1 MARQA
6 ENGFSKFDITK
17 SKAMRNIEDIYDSE
31 PSAAEEPA
39 KTETPTEARQDPA
52 EENAPAAKQESA
64 EEKAPSTKQDPT
76 EENAPS
82 AKQDPAEEKAPAVK
96 QEPAEENVSV
106 AKQEPAEENAPSEQK
121 SVEEIAPVPSDGI
134 AGPSSSL
141 NSGMPSGMKP
151 LKAEKGVKISLP
163 MKYYFKLVQIK
174 ACTGKSLQDLAAQ
187 GVMEFIDRFSQPGR
201 QVNEKSDL

>member
-39 KTETPTEARQDPA
+39 KNGT
-52 EENAPAAKQESA
+52 PAAKQASA
-64 EEKAPSTKQDPT
+64 EE
-76 EENAPS
+76 N
-82 AKQDPAEEKAPAVK
+82 APAVK
-96 QEPAEENVSV
+96 QEPVEENTP
-106 AKQEPAEENAPSEQK
+106 AEKQEPAAESTTAPSD
-121 SVEEIAPVPSDGI
+121 SV

-187 GVMEFIDRFSQPGR
+187 GVMEFIDRFSQPGS

>member
-39 KTETPTEARQDPA
+39 KNGTPAAKQDPA
-52 EENAPAAKQESA
+52 EENAPAV
-64 EEKAPSTKQDPT
+64 
-76 EENAPS
+76 
-82 AKQDPAEEKAPAVK
+82 KQDPAEENATAEQTPA
-96 QEPAEENVSV
+96 AEST
-106 AKQEPAEENAPSEQK
+106 PAPSD
-121 SVEEIAPVPSDGI
+121 SV

-187 GVMEFIDRFSQPGR
+187 GVMEFIDRFSQPGS

>member
-39 KTETPTEARQDPA
+39 KNGTQAAKQDPA
-52 EENAPAAKQESA
+52 EENAPAV
-64 EEKAPSTKQDPT
+64 
-76 EENAPS
+76 
-82 AKQDPAEEKAPAVK
+82 KQDPA
-96 QEPAEENVSV
+96 AESTT
-106 AKQEPAEENAPSEQK
+106 A
-121 SVEEIAPVPSDGI
+121 PSDGI

-187 GVMEFIDRFSQPGR
+187 GVMEFIDRFSQPGS

>member
-31 PSAAEEPA
+31 PSAAGEPA
-39 KTETPTEARQDPA
+39 KDGT
-52 EENAPAAKQESA
+52 PAAKQESA
-64 EEKAPSTKQDPT
+64 EE
-76 EENAPS
+76 N
-82 AKQDPAEEKAPAVK
+82 APAVK
-96 QEPAEENVSV
+96 QEPI
-106 AKQEPAEENAPSEQK
+106 EENAPAEQASTEENNPAVK
-121 SVEEIAPVPSDGI
+121 QDPVEENAPAEQTPAAKSTPAPSDSV
-134 AGPSSSL
+134 AGPSSPL

-187 GVMEFIDRFSQPGR
+187 GVMEFIDRFSQPGS

>member
-39 KTETPTEARQDPA
+39 KNGTQAAKQASA
-52 EENAPAAKQESA
+52 EEN
-64 EEKAPSTKQDPT
+64 
-76 EENAPS
+76 
-82 AKQDPAEEKAPAVK
+82 APAVK
-96 QEPAEENVSV
+96 QEPVEENTPAEQASTEENNPAV
-106 AKQEPAEENAPSEQK
+106 KQKTAEENAPAVKQDPAAESTT
-121 SVEEIAPVPSDGI
+121 APSDGI

-151 LKAEKGVKISLP
+151 WKAEKGVKISLP

-187 GVMEFIDRFSQPGR
+187 GVMEFIDRFSQPGS

>member
-39 KTETPTEARQDPA
+39 RTENPTEAKQES
-52 EENAPAAKQESA
+52 EEESAPAAKQESA
-64 EEKAPSTKQDPT
+64 G
-76 EENAPS
+76 ENAP
-82 AKQDPAEEKAPAVK
+82 AVN
-96 QEPAEENVSV
+96 QES
-106 AKQEPAEENAPSEQK
+106 AEENAPSDQTPSPE
-121 SVEEIAPVPSDGI
+121 STPAPSDGI
-134 AGPSSSL
+134 AGSSSSL

-163 MKYYFKLVQIK
+163 IEYYFKLVQIK

-187 GVMEFIDRFSQPGR
+187 GVMEFIDRFSQPGS

>member
-31 PSAAEEPA
+31 PSAAEKPA
-39 KTETPTEARQDPA
+39 KNE
-52 EENAPAAKQESA
+52 APAAKQESA
-64 EEKAPSTKQDPT
+64 EENATAVKQESA
-76 EENAPS
+76 EEN
-82 AKQDPAEEKAPAVK
+82 APAVK
-96 QEPAEENVSV
+96 QKPAEENDPAV
-106 AKQEPAEENAPSEQK
+106 KQDPAEENAPSDQTPAAE
-121 SVEEIAPVPSDGI
+121 STPAPSDSI

-187 GVMEFIDRFSQPGR
+187 GVMEFIDRFSQPGS

>member
-31 PSAAEEPA
+31 PSAAEELA
-39 KTETPTEARQDPA
+39 KNETTAVKQEPA
-52 EENAPAAKQESA
+52 EENAPAAKQE
-64 EEKAPSTKQDPT
+64 
-76 EENAPS
+76 
-82 AKQDPAEEKAPAVK
+82 
-96 QEPAEENVSV
+96 
-106 AKQEPAEENAPSEQK
+106 PAEENAPAEQK
-121 SVEEIAPVPSDGI
+121 PAEEIAPVPSDGI

-163 MKYYFKLVQIK
+163 MEYYFKLVQIK

>member
-31 PSAAEEPA
+31 PSAAGEPA
-39 KTETPTEARQDPA
+39 KNETPAVKQESA
-52 EENAPAAKQESA
+52 EENAPA
-64 EEKAPSTKQDPT
+64 
-76 EENAPS
+76 
-82 AKQDPAEEKAPAVK
+82 
-96 QEPAEENVSV
+96 
-106 AKQEPAEENAPSEQK
+106 
-121 SVEEIAPVPSDGI
+121 EEIAPVPSDSI

-141 NSGMPSGMKP
+141 NGGMPSGMKP

-163 MKYYFKLVQIK
+163 MEYYFKLVQIK

-187 GVMEFIDRFSQPGR
+187 GVMEFIDRFSQPGSL
-201 QVNEKSDL
+201 VNEKSDL

>member
-6 ENGFSKFDITK
+6 QNGFSKFDITK

-31 PSAAEEPA
+31 SSAAEEPE
-39 KTETPTEARQDPA
+39 KTETQTVDLEST
-52 EENAPAAKQESA
+52 EENAPAAKQE
-64 EEKAPSTKQDPT
+64 
-76 EENAPS
+76 
-82 AKQDPAEEKAPAVK
+82 PAEET
-96 QEPAEENVSV
+96 PAE
-106 AKQEPAEENAPSEQK
+106 QTPAEKKNA
-121 SVEEIAPVPSDGI
+121 EEIAPVPSDSI

-163 MKYYFKLVQIK
+163 MEYYFKLVQIK

-187 GVMEFIDRFSQPGR
+187 GVMEFIDRFSQPANQTVR
-201 QVNEKSDL
+201 

>member
-39 KTETPTEARQDPA
+39 KNGTPAAKQDPA
-52 EENAPAAKQESA
+52 EENAPA
-64 EEKAPSTKQDPT
+64 
-76 EENAPS
+76 
-82 AKQDPAEEKAPAVK
+82 VK
-96 QEPAEENVSV
+96 QEPA
-106 AKQEPAEENAPSEQK
+106 AEST
-121 SVEEIAPVPSDGI
+121 PVPSDGI

-187 GVMEFIDRFSQPGR
+187 GVMEFIDRFSQPGS

>member
-39 KTETPTEARQDPA
+39 KNGTPAAKQASAEENAPAVKQEPVEENAPAEQDPA
-52 EENAPAAKQESA
+52 EENAPADQTPSA
-64 EEKAPSTKQDPT
+64 ESTTAPSD
-76 EENAPS
+76 
-82 AKQDPAEEKAPAVK
+82 
-96 QEPAEENVSV
+96 SV
-106 AKQEPAEENAPSEQK
+106 
-121 SVEEIAPVPSDGI
+121 
-134 AGPSSSL
+134 AGPSSPL

-187 GVMEFIDRFSQPGR
+187 GVMEFIDRFSQPGS

>member
-31 PSAAEEPA
+31 PSAAGEPA
-39 KTETPTEARQDPA
+39 KDGT
-52 EENAPAAKQESA
+52 PAAKQESA
-64 EEKAPSTKQDPT
+64 EE
-76 EENAPS
+76 NAPS
-82 AKQDPAEEKAPAVK
+82 EQ
-96 QEPAEENVSV
+96 S
-106 AKQEPAEENAPSEQK
+106 PAEENAPAVKQDP
-121 SVEEIAPVPSDGI
+121 VEENAPAEQTPAAESTPAPSDSV
-134 AGPSSSL
+134 AGSSSSL

-187 GVMEFIDRFSQPGR
+187 GVMEFIDRFSQPGS

>member
-6 ENGFSKFDITK
+6 QNGFSKFDITK

-31 PSAAEEPA
+31 PSAAEEPE
-39 KTETPTEARQDPA
+39 KTETPTVDLESTED
-52 EENAPAAKQESA
+52 NAPAAKQE
-64 EEKAPSTKQDPT
+64 
-76 EENAPS
+76 
-82 AKQDPAEEKAPAVK
+82 PAEEAPAE
-96 QEPAEENVSV
+96 QTPAED
-106 AKQEPAEENAPSEQK
+106 
-121 SVEEIAPVPSDGI
+121 IAPVPSDSI
-134 AGPSSSL
+134 TGPSSSL

-187 GVMEFIDRFSQPGR
+187 GVMEFIDRFNQPGR
-201 QVNEKSDL
+201 QVNEKSD

>member
-6 ENGFSKFDITK
+6 QNGFSKFDITK

-31 PSAAEEPA
+31 PSAAEEPE
-39 KTETPTEARQDPA
+39 KTETPTVDLEST
-52 EENAPAAKQESA
+52 EENAPAAKQE
-64 EEKAPSTKQDPT
+64 
-76 EENAPS
+76 
-82 AKQDPAEEKAPAVK
+82 PAEET
-96 QEPAEENVSV
+96 PAE
-106 AKQEPAEENAPSEQK
+106 QTPAEKKPAED
-121 SVEEIAPVPSDGI
+121 IAPVPSDSI

-163 MKYYFKLVQIK
+163 MEYYFKLVQIK

-187 GVMEFIDRFSQPGR
+187 GVMEFIDRFNQPGR

>member
-6 ENGFSKFDITK
+6 QNGFSKFDITK

-31 PSAAEEPA
+31 SSAAEEPE
-39 KTETPTEARQDPA
+39 KTEIPTVDL
-52 EENAPAAKQESA
+52 ESA
-64 EEKAPSTKQDPT
+64 EEKAP
-76 EENAPS
+76 A
-82 AKQDPAEEKAPAVK
+82 
-96 QEPAEENVSV
+96 
-106 AKQEPAEENAPSEQK
+106 AKQEPAEEAPAEQTPAEKKNAED
-121 SVEEIAPVPSDGI
+121 IAPVPSDSI

-187 GVMEFIDRFSQPGR
+187 GVMEFIDRFNQPGR
-201 QVNEKSDL
+201 QVNEKSD

>member
-6 ENGFSKFDITK
+6 QNGFSKFDITK

-31 PSAAEEPA
+31 PSATEEPE
-39 KTETPTEARQDPA
+39 KTETQTVDL
-52 EENAPAAKQESA
+52 ES
-64 EEKAPSTKQDPT
+64 T
-76 EENAPS
+76 EENAP
-82 AKQDPAEEKAPAVK
+82 V
-96 QEPAEENVSV
+96 V
-106 AKQEPAEENAPSEQK
+106 KQEPAEENAPAEQTPAEK
-121 SVEEIAPVPSDGI
+121 KNAEEIAPAPSDSI

-163 MKYYFKLVQIK
+163 MEYYFKLVQIK

-187 GVMEFIDRFSQPGR
+187 GVMEFIDRFNQPGR

>member
-39 KTETPTEARQDPA
+39 KNETPAVKQEPIEENAPAKQDPA
-52 EENAPAAKQESA
+52 EENAPAV
-64 EEKAPSTKQDPT
+64 
-76 EENAPS
+76 
-82 AKQDPAEEKAPAVK
+82 KQDPA
-96 QEPAEENVSV
+96 AESTT
-106 AKQEPAEENAPSEQK
+106 A
-121 SVEEIAPVPSDGI
+121 PSDGI

-187 GVMEFIDRFSQPGR
+187 GVMEFIDRFSQPGS

>member
-39 KTETPTEARQDPA
+39 KNGTPAAKQDPA
-52 EENAPAAKQESA
+52 EENAPAEQS
-64 EEKAPSTKQDPT
+64 
-76 EENAPS
+76 
-82 AKQDPAEEKAPAVK
+82 PAEENAPAVK
-96 QEPAEENVSV
+96 QEPVEENTPAEQASTEENNPAV
-106 AKQEPAEENAPSEQK
+106 KQKTAEENAPAVKQTPAAESTT
-121 SVEEIAPVPSDGI
+121 APSDGI

-187 GVMEFIDRFSQPGR
+187 GVMEFIDRFSQPGS

>member
-52 EENAPAAKQESA
+52 EENAPAAKQES
-64 EEKAPSTKQDPT
+64 E
-76 EENAPS
+76 EENATAVNQES
-82 AKQDPAEEKAPAVK
+82 AEKNAPAD
-96 QEPAEENVSV
+96 QTPSSESTPA
-106 AKQEPAEENAPSEQK
+106 
-121 SVEEIAPVPSDGI
+121 PSDGI

-141 NSGMPSGMKP
+141 NSGMSSGMKP

-163 MKYYFKLVQIK
+163 MEYYFKLVQIK
-174 ACTGKSLQDLAAQ
+174 VCTGKSLQDLAAQ
-187 GVMEFIDRFSQPGR
+187 GVMEFIDRFSQPGS

>member
-1 MARQA
+1 MKQEPVEENTPAEQA
-6 ENGFSKFDITK
+6 STEEN
-17 SKAMRNIEDIYDSE
+17 N
-31 PSAAEEPA
+31 PA
-39 KTETPTEARQDPA
+39 VKQKTA
-52 EENAPAAKQESA
+52 EENAPAV
-64 EEKAPSTKQDPT
+64 
-76 EENAPS
+76 
-82 AKQDPAEEKAPAVK
+82 KQDPA
-96 QEPAEENVSV
+96 AESTT
-106 AKQEPAEENAPSEQK
+106 A
-121 SVEEIAPVPSDGI
+121 PSDGI

-187 GVMEFIDRFSQPGR
+187 GVMEFIDRFSQPGS

>member
-31 PSAAEEPA
+31 PSAAGEPA
-39 KTETPTEARQDPA
+39 KDGT
-52 EENAPAAKQESA
+52 PAAKQESA
-64 EEKAPSTKQDPT
+64 EENAPTVKQKT
-76 EENAPS
+76 AEENT
-82 AKQDPAEEKAPAVK
+82 PAVK
-96 QEPAEENVSV
+96 QEPA
-106 AKQEPAEENAPSEQK
+106 AESTPAPSD
-121 SVEEIAPVPSDGI
+121 SA

-187 GVMEFIDRFSQPGR
+187 GVMEFIDRFSQPGS

>member
-6 ENGFSKFDITK
+6 QNGFSKFDITK

-31 PSAAEEPA
+31 SSAAEEPE
-39 KTETPTEARQDPA
+39 KTETQTVDLEST
-52 EENAPAAKQESA
+52 EENAPAAKQE
-64 EEKAPSTKQDPT
+64 
-76 EENAPS
+76 
-82 AKQDPAEEKAPAVK
+82 PAEET
-96 QEPAEENVSV
+96 PAE
-106 AKQEPAEENAPSEQK
+106 QTPAEKKNA
-121 SVEEIAPVPSDGI
+121 EEIAPVPSDSI

-163 MKYYFKLVQIK
+163 MEYYFKLVQIK

-187 GVMEFIDRFSQPGR
+187 GVMEFIDRFNQPGR

>member
-39 KTETPTEARQDPA
+39 KNETPAVKQEPA
-52 EENAPAAKQESA
+52 KENVPAVKQEPVEEDAPAAKQESA
-64 EEKAPSTKQDPT
+64 G
-76 EENAPS
+76 ENAPADQTPAAESTS
-82 AKQDPAEEKAPAVK
+82 A
-96 QEPAEENVSV
+96 
-106 AKQEPAEENAPSEQK
+106 
-121 SVEEIAPVPSDGI
+121 PSDGI
-134 AGPSSSL
+134 AGPSSPL

-187 GVMEFIDRFSQPGR
+187 GVMEFIDRFSQPGN

>member
-39 KTETPTEARQDPA
+39 KNGT
-52 EENAPAAKQESA
+52 PAAKQESA
-64 EEKAPSTKQDPT
+64 EE
-76 EENAPS
+76 N
-82 AKQDPAEEKAPAVK
+82 APAVK
-96 QEPAEENVSV
+96 QEPAAEST
-106 AKQEPAEENAPSEQK
+106 PA
-121 SVEEIAPVPSDGI
+121 PSDGI
-134 AGPSSSL
+134 SGPSSSL
-141 NSGMPSGMKP
+141 NSGMPPSMKP

-187 GVMEFIDRFSQPGR
+187 GVMEFIDRFSQPGS

>member
-31 PSAAEEPA
+31 PSAAEEPV
-39 KTETPTEARQDPA
+39 KNETPAAKPEPA
-52 EENAPAAKQESA
+52 EENAPA
-64 EEKAPSTKQDPT
+64 
-76 EENAPS
+76 
-82 AKQDPAEEKAPAVK
+82 VK
-96 QEPAEENVSV
+96 QTPA
-106 AKQEPAEENAPSEQK
+106 
-121 SVEEIAPVPSDGI
+121 EEIAPADQTPAAESTPAPSDGV

-187 GVMEFIDRFSQPGR
+187 GVMEFIDRFSQLGS

>member
-39 KTETPTEARQDPA
+39 KTETQTEARQDPA

-64 EEKAPSTKQDPT
+64 EE
-76 EENAPS
+76 N
-82 AKQDPAEEKAPAVK
+82 APAVN
-96 QEPAEENVSV
+96 QESAE
-106 AKQEPAEENAPSEQK
+106 KNAPADQTPSAE
-121 SVEEIAPVPSDGI
+121 STPAPSDGI
-134 AGPSSSL
+134 AVSSSSL

-187 GVMEFIDRFSQPGR
+187 GVMEFIDRFSQPGS

>member
-31 PSAAEEPA
+31 PSAAEEPV
-39 KTETPTEARQDPA
+39 KNETPAAKPEPA
-52 EENAPAAKQESA
+52 EENAPAVKQTPA
-64 EEKAPSTKQDPT
+64 
-76 EENAPS
+76 EENAP
-82 AKQDPAEEKAPAVK
+82 AEQATAEENTPAVK
-96 QEPAEENVSV
+96 QEPAAEST
-106 AKQEPAEENAPSEQK
+106 PA
-121 SVEEIAPVPSDGI
+121 PSDGI
-134 AGPSSSL
+134 SGPSSSL

-187 GVMEFIDRFSQPGR
+187 GVMEFIDRFSQPGS

>member
-31 PSAAEEPA
+31 PSAAEEPV
-39 KTETPTEARQDPA
+39 KNETPAAKRESA
-52 EENAPAAKQESA
+52 EENAPAV
-64 EEKAPSTKQDPT
+64 KQD
-76 EENAPS
+76 S
-82 AKQDPAEEKAPAVK
+82 VEKNAPAVK
-96 QEPAEENVSV
+96 QEPAEEN
-106 AKQEPAEENAPSEQK
+106 APADQTPAAESTPA
-121 SVEEIAPVPSDGI
+121 PSDGI
-134 AGPSSSL
+134 SGPSSSL

-187 GVMEFIDRFSQPGR
+187 GVMEFIDRFSQPGS

>member
-31 PSAAEEPA
+31 PSAAEKPA
-39 KTETPTEARQDPA
+39 KNE
-52 EENAPAAKQESA
+52 APAAKQESA
-64 EEKAPSTKQDPT
+64 EENAPASKHESA
-76 EENAPS
+76 EEN
-82 AKQDPAEEKAPAVK
+82 APAVK
-96 QEPAEENVSV
+96 QKPAEENDPAV
-106 AKQEPAEENAPSEQK
+106 KQDPAEENAPSDQTPAAE
-121 SVEEIAPVPSDGI
+121 STPAPSDSI

-163 MKYYFKLVQIK
+163 IEYYFKLVQIK

-187 GVMEFIDRFSQPGR
+187 GVMEFIDRFSQPGS
-201 QVNEKSDL
+201 QVNEKSDLR

>member
-39 KTETPTEARQDPA
+39 KNGTPAAKQDPVEENTPAEQASTEENNPAVKQKTA
-52 EENAPAAKQESA
+52 EENAPAV
-64 EEKAPSTKQDPT
+64 
-76 EENAPS
+76 
-82 AKQDPAEEKAPAVK
+82 KQDPAAESTTAPSD
-96 QEPAEENVSV
+96 SV
-106 AKQEPAEENAPSEQK
+106 AGS
-121 SVEEIAPVPSDGI
+121 
-134 AGPSSSL
+134 SSSL

-187 GVMEFIDRFSQPGR
+187 GVMEFIDRFSQPGS